1 MAFVELE
8 NVSKAYDGGWS
19 APVKALDQ
27 VSFTADAGQWI
38 AIMGPSG
45 SGKTTLLNILGC
57 LDQASEGAVRID
69 SVDTSTLSRA
79 ALARF
84 RAETVGFVF
93 QQFHLIPH
101 LSALENVMLA
111 QYFHSMTDEAEAR
124 NSLDRVG
131 LKDRARHLPSQLSGG
146 EQQRVAIAR
155 ALVNDPKIILADEPT
170 GNLDA
175 TNEQIVLGLLTDLH
189 AQGRTILMVTHDGQV
204 GRCADI
210 RLNLEHGRIV
220 ETTHFS
226 MEENQD
232 FDEVL
237 EQLWAAREQSFHEEP
252 EHFTPTQHRQVC
264 TLMARIGLVELRG
277 SQVAFTPRGEERAR
291 SVIRRHR
298 LAERL
303 FMDVLAIRDEGS
315 IEKNACTFEHILS
328 PEVTDRICTF
338 LGHPRTCPH
347 GSPIP
352 EGDCCRGVAVPP
364 IDIAAMLAEKR

>member
-1 MAFVELE
+1 
-8 NVSKAYDGGWS
+8 
-19 APVKALDQ
+19 
-27 VSFTADAGQWI
+27 
-38 AIMGPSG
+38 
-45 SGKTTLLNILGC
+45 
-57 LDQASEGAVRID
+57 
-69 SVDTSTLSRA
+69 
-79 ALARF
+79 
-84 RAETVGFVF
+84 
-93 QQFHLIPH
+93 
-101 LSALENVMLA
+101 
-111 QYFHSMTDEAEAR
+111 MTDEDEAR
-124 NSLDRVG
+124 QALERVG
-131 LKDRARHLPSQLSGG
+131 LGDRARHLPSQLSGG

-175 TNEQIVLGLLTDLH
+175 NNEHVVLDLLTELH
-189 AQGRTILMVTHDGQV
+189 AQGRTILMVTHDEQV

-210 RLNLEHGRIV
+210 RLDLEHGRIV

-237 EQLWAAREQSFHEEP
+237 EQLWAARERSFHEEP
-252 EHFTPTQHRQVC
+252 EHFTAAQHRKVVAR
-264 TLMARIGLVELRG
+264 MARIGLVDLRG
-277 SQVAFTPRGEERAR
+277 GETVFTPRGEQRAR

-352 EGDCCRGVAVPP
+352 EGDCCLEERTVALGCLTDSAV
-364 IDIAAMLAEKR
+364 DGD

>member
-1 MAFVELE
+1 
-8 NVSKAYDGGWS
+8 
-19 APVKALDQ
+19 
-27 VSFTADAGQWI
+27 
-38 AIMGPSG
+38 
-45 SGKTTLLNILGC
+45 
-57 LDQASEGAVRID
+57 
-69 SVDTSTLSRA
+69 
-79 ALARF
+79 
-84 RAETVGFVF
+84 
-93 QQFHLIPH
+93 
-101 LSALENVMLA
+101 MLA
-111 QYFHSMTDEAEAR
+111 QYFHSMTDESEAR
-124 NSLDRVG
+124 QALERVG
-131 LKDRARHLPSQLSGG
+131 LADRARHLPSQLSGG

-175 TNEQIVLGLLTDLH
+175 ANEQIVLDLLTELH
-189 AQGRTILMVTHDGQV
+189 AQGRTILMVTHDDQV
-204 GRCADI
+204 GRHADI
-210 RLNLEHGRIV
+210 RLDLQHGRIV

-237 EQLWAAREQSFHEEP
+237 EQLWATREDDFHEEP
-252 EHFTPTQHRQVC
+252 EHFTPTQHRKVC
-264 TLMARIGLVELRG
+264 ARMARIGLVVVQG
-277 SQVAFTPRGEERAR
+277 GAVAFTPRGEERAR

-303 FMDVLAIRDEGS
+303 FMDVLALRDESS

-352 EGDCCRGVAVPP
+352 EGECCRMSALPGATPFDVESVFHV
-364 IDIAAMLAEKR
+364 K